1 MRRWAKVGVAS
12 IYQVLKRLEEKE
24 LVCSQNEKEG
34 RMPDRKRYYITGS
47 GKEALAAATKRLL
60 SELEWYYLDLNV
72 GLETSDV
79 LTTDEMADCL
89 AKRLRLVKANIK
101 RLKEDL
107 SIEAGM
113 LYKKKEVIKNLI
125 YFREAEQ
132 KFLQE
137 ILQGL
142 SGRKL

>member
-1 MRRWAKVGVAS
+1 
-12 IYQVLKRLEEKE
+12 
-24 LVCSQNEKEG
+24 
-34 RMPDRKRYYITGS
+34 
-47 GKEALAAATKRLL
+47 
-60 SELEWYYLDLNV
+60 
-72 GLETSDV
+72 
-79 LTTDEMADCL
+79 
-89 AKRLRLVKANIK
+89 LVKANIK
-101 RLKEDL
+101 KLKEDL